1 MNEVVKNGVVV
12 YCASSQAVDERFLE
26 SARTMGALI
35 AEAGFTL
42 VNGGGV
48 RGLMAATI
56 DGALA
61 HGGEAVGVLPRFMVE
76 KGWAHPGLT
85 RELVTETMHERKA
98 LMARMSCAAVALAGG
113 IGTLDELCEMMT
125 WRQLGLFEGP
135 VVLVNTAGFYDPFIE
150 MLERMRE
157 LRFMRDDKLPVRVVN
172 TPAEAM
178 DVIKSECE
186 R

>member
-1 MNEVVKNGVVV
+1 MNEGVKRNGIAV
-12 YCASSQAVDERFLE
+12 YCASSQQVDEVYMD
-26 SARTMGALI
+26 SAREMGRLI
-35 AEAGFTL
+35 ADNGFTL

-56 DGALA
+56 EGVLA

-85 RELVTETMHERKA
+85 RKHVTETMHERKA
-98 LMARMSCAAVALAGG
+98 LMADMSCGAVALAGG

-125 WRQLGLFEGP
+125 WRQLGLFKGP
-135 VVLVNTAGFYDPFIE
+135 VVIVNTEGFYDPFIE
-150 MLERMRE
+150 MLERMRAQH
-157 LRFMRDDKLPVRVVN
+157 FMRDEKMPVSVVS

-178 DVIKSECE
+178 DIINESK